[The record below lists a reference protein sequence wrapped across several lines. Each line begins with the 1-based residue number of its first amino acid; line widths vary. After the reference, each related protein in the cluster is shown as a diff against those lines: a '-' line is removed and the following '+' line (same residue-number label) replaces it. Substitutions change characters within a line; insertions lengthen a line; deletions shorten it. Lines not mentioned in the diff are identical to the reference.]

1 MDTDD
6 FVQDIYLQFLEML
19 NRNSEKDV
27 KNTHFKI
34 KFAFLNTL
42 RHIRVQH
49 KHRYNTAT
57 NNEWETTISSW
68 SYRRKKE
75 HDLELE
81 YAVKE
86 IYENIKSKLPPTQK
100 QILDFIILSPG
111 ESLRKN
117 QKQLMYITK
126 RSRTSLY
133 YDIQAIQQKF
143 IKEGYAYFS

>member
-1 MDTDD
+1 MDNILPNISHQSVKNYARRLYAASKKTCYYMDTDD

-100 QILDFIILSPG
+100 QILDFIIL
-111 ESLRKN
+111 N
-117 QKQLMYITK
+117 I
-126 RSRTSLY
+126 Y
-133 YDIQAIQQKF
+133 YL
-143 IKEGYAYFS
+143 